1 MRALLPVLAA
11 VSLALALGACDNTVY
26 SRLPLAGQRHEGGDP
41 EFRPGL
47 YLISGFEDRCAFD
60 IRKKLSLWPDCAVG
74 VEFRRGEMWLVSN
87 HQRLLAQTQ
96 RFIGGEPVIVQSH
109 WSTDVLK
116 DPRAPEPRNAETPF
130 FGWTYTAVTATKTDP
145 AGRIMEARLTA
156 ALCGPPAAAK
166 ASTDQPFA
174 GLTPSGTNCTAQ
186 DFDAVRNALA
196 LSAAISEPRTIKW
209 VRDNP

>member
-1 MRALLPVLAA
+1 MRPLRPLLTVLA
-11 VSLALALGACDNTVY
+11 ALALGACGNTVY
-26 SRLPLAGQRHEGGDP
+26 SRLPLVGERHEGGDP

-60 IRKKLSLWPDCAVG
+60 IRLKLSLWPDCAVG
-74 VEFRRGEMWLVSN
+74 IEFRRGQMWLVSN

-96 RFIGGEPVIVQSH
+96 RFIGGDPVIVQSH

-116 DPRAPEPRNAETPF
+116 DPRAPEPKTTDIPF
-130 FGWTYTAVTATKTDP
+130 FGWTYTAVAPTRTDRL
-145 AGRIMEARLTA
+145 GQIMEAQLTP
-156 ALCGPPAAAK
+156 ALCGPLAPGKAA
-166 ASTDQPFA
+166 TDRPFA
-174 GLTPSGTNCTAQ
+174 GLTMSRDNCVAT

-196 LSAAISEPRTIKW
+196 QSVAIAEPRTIRW